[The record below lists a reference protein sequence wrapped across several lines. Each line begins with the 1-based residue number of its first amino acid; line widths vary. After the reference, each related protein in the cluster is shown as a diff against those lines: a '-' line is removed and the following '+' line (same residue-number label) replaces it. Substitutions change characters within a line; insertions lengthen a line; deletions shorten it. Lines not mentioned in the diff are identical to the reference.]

1 MDKKEF
7 IESLKSL
14 GEKRALSSEA
24 ESTLSQFKD
33 LNMRFELEFVSY
45 EKTFGSQYGSNY
57 DGGYSVK
64 CKAKDE
70 GVELLVLF
78 STKSNERIESLNVG
92 DLIDEEIKYLSF
104 DNLYQKPIMGE
115 LVSSQVDLVQEVE
128 EESEKETQTESP
140 YIPPISQEN
149 AEPTFPDEKI
159 AEEAQSVPA
168 PTQYTQPVSNDNFIT
183 PSPVASIPQM
193 HQKSGGSFGK
203 KFFLILLVVLVC
215 GGAFFL
221 VNKMSSSSGKTK
233 ISAREVGTNNSGREF
248 TRIYSINGVDI
259 LEAKLVYLGKSPKL
273 PFVGKG
279 PNYDWK
285 VRNTDF
291 YTSSMKNLSDYKL
304 NMKSLRYKLK
314 KGTFSGTNPQSV
326 SYLKAYWTDTQ
337 ILPGQTITRKNNW
350 VWGKANTNTLTKT
363 YAIDVNPIKDQSY
376 GEVDL
381 VFSEGKTGPVTL
393 EVAFPLKFIR

>member
-14 GEKRALSSEA
+14 EEKRALSTEA
-24 ESTLSQFKD
+24 ESTLSRFKD
-33 LNMRFELEFVSY
+33 LNMYFELEFISY
-45 EKTFGSQYGSNY
+45 TKTFGSQYGSNY

-78 STKSNERIESLNVG
+78 GTKSNERIESLNVG
-92 DLIDEEIKYLSF
+92 DRIDEEIKYLGY

-115 LVSSQVDLVQEVE
+115 LVSSQVDSVQEIE
-128 EESEKETQTESP
+128 EEIEKETQAESP
-140 YIPPISQEN
+140 YVSPVSQEN
-149 AEPTFPDEKI
+149 AETTFPDEKLP
-159 AEEAQSVPA
+159 EEVQSVPA
-168 PTQYTQPVSNDNFIT
+168 PTQYTQPVSNDSFIT
-183 PSPVASIPQM
+183 PSPVASIPQI
-193 HQKSGGSFGK
+193 HQKSGGSIGK
-203 KFFLILLVVLVC
+203 KFFLILLVVVVC

-233 ISAREVGTNNSGREF
+233 ISAREVGPNNSGREF

-259 LEAKLVYLGKSPKL
+259 LEAKLMYLGKSPKL

-279 PNYDWK
+279 PNYNWE

-291 YTSSMKNLSDYKL
+291 YTSSMKNLSDYTL

-350 VWGKANTNTLTKT
+350 VWGKASTNTLTKT
-363 YAIDVNPIKDQSY
+363 YVIDVDPIKDQSY

-381 VFSEGKTGPVTL
+381 VFPEGKTGPVTL

>member
-14 GEKRALSSEA
+14 DEKRTLSTEA

-33 LNMRFELEFVSY
+33 LNMYFELEFISY
-45 EKTFGSQYGSNY
+45 TKTFGSQYGSNY

-78 STKSNERIESLNVG
+78 GTKSNERIESLNVG
-92 DLIDEEIKYLSF
+92 DRIDEEIKYLGY

-115 LVSSQVDLVQEVE
+115 LVSSQVDPVQEIE
-128 EESEKETQTESP
+128 EESEKETQAESP
-140 YIPPISQEN
+140 YVSPVSQEN
-149 AEPTFPDEKI
+149 AETTFPDEKI
-159 AEEAQSVPA
+159 PEEVQSVPA

-183 PSPVASIPQM
+183 PSPVASIPQI
-193 HQKSGGSFGK
+193 HQKSGGNIGK
-203 KFFLILLVVLVC
+203 KFFLILLVVVVC

-291 YTSSMKNLSDYKL
+291 YTSSIKNLSDYKL

-350 VWGKANTNTLTKT
+350 VWGKANSNTLTKT
-363 YAIDVNPIKDQSY
+363 YAIDVDPIKDQSY

-381 VFSEGKTGPVTL
+381 VFPEGKTGPVTL

>member
-1 MDKKEF
+1 MGKKEF

-14 GEKRALSSEA
+14 GEKRALSTEA

-45 EKTFGSQYGSNY
+45 TKTFGSQYGSNF
-57 DGGYSVK
+57 DGGFSVK
-64 CKAKDE
+64 CKAREE
-70 GVELLVLF
+70 GIELLVLF
-78 STKSNERIESLNVG
+78 DPESNERIKSLKAG
-92 DLIDEEIKYLSF
+92 DRIDEEIQYLSY
-104 DNLYQKPIMGE
+104 DHLYQTPIMGVF
-115 LVSSQVDLVQEVE
+115 VSGQVDPVQKI
-128 EESEKETQTESP
+128 ESEREKENQTESP
-140 YIPPISQEN
+140 HISPISLDS
-149 AEPTFPDEKI
+149 AEPNSP
-159 AEEAQSVPA
+159 EESIPKAVQNIPESN
-168 PTQYTQPVSNDNFIT
+168 QYSQPVSNDDLIKH
-183 PSPVASIPQM
+183 SPVASVPQM
-193 HQKSGGSFGK
+193 QQKSGGSMGK
-203 KFFLILLVVLVC
+203 KFFLILLVVAVC
-215 GGAFFL
+215 GGAYFL
-221 VNKMSSSSGKTK
+221 VNKLGSSGKTK
-233 ISAREVGTNNSGREF
+233 ISAREVGPNNSGREF
-248 TRIYSINGVDI
+248 TRIYSINGVDV
-259 LEAKLVYLGKSPKL
+259 LEAKLEYLGKSPKL

-350 VWGKANTNTLTKT
+350 VWGKASTNTLTKT
-363 YAIDVNPIKDQSY
+363 YVIDVDPIKDQSY

-381 VFSEGKTGPVTL
+381 VFPEGKTGPVTL

>member
-14 GEKRALSSEA
+14 EEKRALSTEA
-24 ESTLSQFKD
+24 ESTLSRFKD
-33 LNMRFELEFVSY
+33 LNMYFELEFVSY
-45 EKTFGSQYGSNY
+45 DKTFGSQYGSNY

-78 STKSNERIESLNVG
+78 GTKSNERIESLNVG
-92 DLIDEEIKYLSF
+92 DRIDEEIKYLGY

-115 LVSSQVDLVQEVE
+115 LVSSQVDSVQEIE
-128 EESEKETQTESP
+128 EEIEKETQAESP
-140 YIPPISQEN
+140 YVSPVSQEN
-149 AEPTFPDEKI
+149 AETTFPDEKLP
-159 AEEAQSVPA
+159 EEVQSVPA
-168 PTQYTQPVSNDNFIT
+168 PTQYTQPVSNDSFIT
-183 PSPVASIPQM
+183 PSPVASIPQI
-193 HQKSGGSFGK
+193 HQKSGGSIGK
-203 KFFLILLVVLVC
+203 KFFLILLVVVVC

-233 ISAREVGTNNSGREF
+233 ISAREVGPNNSGREF

-259 LEAKLVYLGKSPKL
+259 LEAKLMYLGKSPKL

-279 PNYDWK
+279 PNYNWE

-291 YTSSMKNLSDYKL
+291 YTSSMKNLSDYTL

-350 VWGKANTNTLTKT
+350 VWGKASTNTLTKT
-363 YAIDVNPIKDQSY
+363 YVIDVDPIKDQSY

-381 VFSEGKTGPVTL
+381 VFPEGKTGPVTL

>member
-1 MDKKEF
+1 MGKKEF

-14 GEKRALSSEA
+14 GEKRTLSTEA
-24 ESTLSQFKD
+24 ESTLSEFKG
-33 LNMRFELEFVSY
+33 LNMRFELEFISY
-45 EKTFGSQYGSNY
+45 TKTFGSQFGSNY

-78 STKSNERIESLNVG
+78 GTKSNERIESLNVG
-92 DLIDEEIKYLSF
+92 DRIDEEIKYLSF
-104 DNLYQKPIMGE
+104 DHLYQNPIMGE
-115 LVSSQVDLVQEVE
+115 LVSSQVDPVQEVE

-140 YIPPISQEN
+140 YVPPISQEN
-149 AEPTFPDEKI
+149 AEPTFPDEKMP
-159 AEEAQSVPA
+159 EEVQSVPS

-183 PSPVASIPQM
+183 PSPVASIPQIQ
-193 HQKSGGSFGK
+193 QKSGGSIGK
-203 KFFLILLVVLVC
+203 KFFLILLVVVVC

-233 ISAREVGTNNSGREF
+233 ISAREVGSNNSGREF

-279 PNYDWK
+279 PSYNWK
-285 VRNTDF
+285 VKNTDF

-363 YAIDVNPIKDQSY
+363 YAIDVDPIKDQSY
-376 GEVDL
+376 GQVDM
-381 VFSEGKTGPVTL
+381 VFPEGKVGPVTL